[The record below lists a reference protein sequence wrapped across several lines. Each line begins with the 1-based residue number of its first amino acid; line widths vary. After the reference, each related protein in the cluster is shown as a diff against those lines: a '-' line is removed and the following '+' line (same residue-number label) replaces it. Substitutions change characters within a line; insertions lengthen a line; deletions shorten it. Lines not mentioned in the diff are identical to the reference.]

1 MNDIS
6 LFEIEKE
13 NLKRLKELLVLEL
26 DITIHDIDEVTKEKS
41 DELGK
46 QLFEMISKRG
56 YDDNNFEKVLE
67 LINQG
72 ANIEYKNEKKGD
84 FALLVCARKGY
95 FKTFVTL
102 IKAGANINQTNNYLT
117 TATMA
122 SARHGYQKILDIL
135 IMMGADINAQ
145 CLDGDTAL
153 MSAKR
158 HSQIECF
165 QTLVDAGAYL
175 NITNQANQTFLD
187 LPGNVLFKASA
198 LEENT
203 STQISK
209 QEEQN
214 PIELL
219 EEAEQKLK
227 ILIK

>member
-6 LFEIEKE
+6 LLELEKE
-13 NLKRLKELLVLEL
+13 RLKDLKQFLVLEL
-26 DITIHDIDEVTKEKS
+26 DIAIHVDEVSKEKS

-56 YDDNNFEKVLE
+56 YDDNFEKALE
-67 LINQG
+67 LINKG

-102 IKAGANINQTNNYLT
+102 IKAGANINQVNNYLT

-122 SARHGYQKILDIL
+122 CARHGREKMLKILIA
-135 IMMGADINAQ
+135 MGADINAK

-158 HSQIECF
+158 HNQTECF
-165 QTLVDAGAYL
+165 QMLVDAGAYL
-175 NITNQANQTFLD
+175 DITNLANQTFLD
-187 LPGNVLFKASA
+187 LPGNVLFGSSI
-198 LEENT
+198 LEENA
-203 STQISK
+203 SK
-209 QEEQN
+209 QVTKLEEQN

-227 ILIK
+227 MLIK